1 MILFYQ
7 THSNEI
13 VFFCDYSNEIVIH
26 IHLALRYVNL
36 MKLTYQ
42 KAMVQADDG
51 ILRLLS
57 DFRNHLQVMIYV
69 DSELLLFL
77 H

>member
-1 MILFYQ
+1 MKLFFEHIQMILFYQ
-7 THSNEI
+7 TH
-13 VFFCDYSNEIVIH
+13 SNEIVIH

-42 KAMVQADDG
+42 KATVQADDG

-57 DFRNHLQVMIYV
+57 DFRNHLQVMVYV

>member
-1 MILFYQ
+1 MILIVYQ
-7 THSNEI
+7 TRST
-13 VFFCDYSNEIVIH
+13 EIVIH
-26 IHLALRYVNL
+26 IHLALRYVNF

-42 KAMVQADDG
+42 KAMVQVDDG
-51 ILRLLS
+51 IHRLLS
-57 DFRNHLQVMIYV
+57 DFLNHLQVMVYV